1 MFETAANIRAG
12 IFIKKEA
19 KKVKLMLDKT
29 WRMVYYM
36 QVGKS

>member
-19 KKVKLMLDKT
+19 KKVKFMLDKKKH
-29 WRMVYYM
+29 M
-36 QVGKS
+36 